1 MPDILPNPMPL
12 DSHAFEIAAPDV
24 VAEDFGSEVVVLNL
38 ANGRYFSLL
47 GVAAD
52 LWRDIVAGHR
62 PRDLIGH
69 LLARNSASAEAV
81 RLYLLALLNE
91 SLIRPIQVSREI
103 PPVEQATGI
112 VALDSGAEPPML
124 EIFDDMADLLLCDP
138 IHDVDEDIGW
148 PVKRTPV

>member
-1 MPDILPNPMPL
+1 MHHHSMDTQT
-12 DSHAFEIAAPDV
+12 AA
-24 VAEDFGSEVVVLNL
+24 SERPATIVLVHC
-38 ANGRYFSLL
+38 AWAG
-47 GVAAD
+47 GWI
-52 LWRDIVAGHR
+52 WRDIVAGHR

-81 RLYLLALLNE
+81 RLYLLARLNE
-91 SLIRPIQVSREI
+91 SLIRPLQVAREI
-103 PPVEQATGI
+103 LPVEQATGI